1 MRFAIS
7 TLGLIGCALL
17 AAGCSRQAAT
27 NNMTTNA
34 TGIVNDMATPMND
47 ASAMESAANV
57 STMPPPTGNLA
68 NSAEVQP
75 LGETSGGDTGG
86 NTVQSNVTGM

>member
-1 MRFAIS
+1 MRFTIPM
-7 TLGLIGCALL
+7 LGLIGCALL

-27 NNMTTNA
+27 NNTVANA

-57 STMPPPTGNLA
+57 STMPPPPSNLT
-68 NSAEVQP
+68 NSADVQP
-75 LGETSGGDTGG
+75 LGDTTGGDTGG
-86 NTVQSNVTGM
+86 NTVQSNVAGM

>member
-1 MRFAIS
+1 MRFTMT

-57 STMPPPTGNLA
+57 STMPPPSNLS
-68 NSAEVQP
+68 NSADVQP
-75 LGETSGGDTGG
+75 IGETTGGDTGG
-86 NTVQSNVTGM
+86 NTVQSNVAGM